1 MTVSEPSYRQIFYTS
16 RSNARV
22 DVDQILQ
29 QSRHNNAVDGITGL
43 LWHDGDHFL
52 QVIEGPESSIAAT
65 YARIA
70 VDPRHYEVTVLS
82 DRPVTAREFG
92 YWSMERASKSII
104 GDGTVL
110 ARLERRLANAP
121 DAVRRAFTAAAQR

>member
-1 MTVSEPSYRQIFYTS
+1 MSEPSYRQIFYTS
-16 RSNARV
+16 RSDAGV
-22 DVDQILQ
+22 DVDRILQ

-70 VDPRHYEVTVLS
+70 IDPRHHEVTVLS
-82 DRPVTAREFG
+82 DRPVPKREFG
-92 YWSMERASKSII
+92 YWSMERVGTS
-104 GDGTVL
+104 GMDDGPVL
-110 ARLERRLANAP
+110 ARLERRLDNAP